1 LKNLLQR
8 KRGENG
14 NMTHIKFEQI
24 EIELRIRDLIEDL
37 SIRKKNVQLKQTHA
51 QKFDAWINQLEKI
64 LVQISNINSNVLPD
78 IQQDLGNSFSFSNR
92 NLVLTA
98 LVQPSVKKIFTE
110 IKTHFRN
117 DLEFVVK
124 PKDLDLLESC
134 SDTAK
139 SLAWIG
145 DTAIKYA
152 LLLKIWRPGIT
163 PEELHNKRQS
173 IETNENLSILCD
185 KWKLFDYR
193 IHIDPDVPKKMTVS
207 KTKGTLVEAIYGV
220 IFIEQEI
227 KGVQGAID
235 LIYL

>member
-1 LKNLLQR
+1 
-8 KRGENG
+8 
-14 NMTHIKFEQI
+14 MTPIKFESLD
-24 EIELRIRDLIEDL
+24 IELRIRELTEDL
-37 SIRKKNVQLKQTHA
+37 SFRKKNVQMKQTH
-51 QKFDAWINQLEKI
+51 QKKFDTWINQLEKI
-64 LVQISNINSNVLPD
+64 LVQISNIHTIIIPA
-78 IQQDLGNSFSFSNR
+78 IQQDLGNSFSFSDR

-110 IKTHFRN
+110 IKIHFR
-117 DLEFVVK
+117 DDPEFVVK

-139 SLAWIG
+139 SLAWVG

-152 LLLKIWRPGIT
+152 LLMKIWKPGIT
-163 PEELHNKRQS
+163 SEELHNKRQS
-173 IETNENLSILCD
+173 LETNENLSLLCD

-193 IHIDPDVPKKMTVS
+193 INIDPEVPKKMTMI

-227 KGVQGAID
+227 KGVQDLID
-235 LIYL
+235 LIYQ